1 MPRKEIT
8 GETFRTVL
16 INRRRRPV
24 PIYESDSPRPIVQ
37 LAPIGQPGAEQVLE
51 SCDLGALYAP
61 YDEIVWEADG
71 RVTLKENREFIPVD
85 YGKYPLTISNRAGAE
100 VEQRVI
106 AGRPVFIPR
115 GIPVT
120 LRLNLTDQEVVHRE
134 LRIVREQKM
143 TPSTQVQGIY
153 EFRDEIKD
161 EWLDRP
167 AKELDAIGK
176 ALDALADTKVT

>member
-16 INRRRRPV
+16 INRRKRPV
-24 PIYESDSPRPIVQ
+24 LVYESNSPRPIVQ
-37 LAPIGQPGAEQVLE
+37 LAPIGQPGAERVVE
-51 SCDLGALYAP
+51 SCDPGTLYSQF
-61 YDEIVWEADG
+61 DEVIWEADG

-120 LRLNLTDQEVVHRE
+120 LRLSLTDQEVVHRE
-134 LRIVREQKM
+134 LRIVLEQKM

-176 ALDALADTKVT
+176 ALDALADAKVT